1 MYHVVLHIH
10 LQIYCGVFP
19 ISLWFSALVLS
30 RYSSE
35 RQLRSSRLRLRS
47 TSSSCGP
54 SLKCSAV
61 PSLVR
66 IFVYCLHSWIAIVY
80 HHFLSVCDLLYDL
93 ISFDLLDPIGC
104 WEMNPLSTSGFS
116 NHWTCVKPA
125 SARICFSLS
134 SASFKVKSVSIAG
147 FTSSI
152 WVNLV
157 FGLTSRQSDFII
169 FDDGFWTYSG

>member
-1 MYHVVLHIH
+1 MLYTPTNLMWRLSNFIVV
-10 LQIYCGVFP
+10 QRPSFV
-19 ISLWFSALVLS
+19 SLLFRAPA
-30 RYSSE
+30 
-35 RQLRSSRLRLRS
+35 LRSSRLRLRS
-47 TSSSCGP
+47 MSSSCGP

-61 PSLVR
+61 P
-66 IFVYCLHSWIAIVY
+66 WIAIVY

-93 ISFDLLDPIGC
+93 ISFNLLDPIGC
-104 WEMNPLSTSGFS
+104 WVHLGDEASINQWLFQPLDSS
-116 NHWTCVKPA
+116 VKPA

-157 FGLTSRQSDFII
+157 FGLTSIRFHFI
-169 FDDGFWTYSG
+169 FDDGF